1 MFNVTGKELSS
12 ELVQVFFA
20 ILIGYLLVLI
30 FYYGGSLIS
39 CIVFHSANNALTG
52 FSAEGGIDPQ
62 TEMILNL
69 VLIVVVLG
77 GYLLYPVKLLP
88 NKKVSE

>member
-1 MFNVTGKELSS
+1 M
-12 ELVQVFFA
+12 QIFFA
-20 ILIGYLLVLI
+20 ILVGFVLVLI

-52 FSAEGGIDPQ
+52 FSAEGGMDPQ

-69 VLIVVVLG
+69 VLNVVVLG
-77 GYLLYPVKLLP
+77 GYLLYLVKVLP
-88 NKKVSE
+88 NKKVPE

>member
-20 ILIGYLLVLI
+20 ILIGFMMVLI
-30 FYYGGSLIS
+30 FYYGGSLIP
-39 CIVFHSANNALTG
+39 CIIFHSANNALKA
-52 FSAEGGIDPQ
+52 FSAEGSMDPK
-62 TEMILNL
+62 TEMILNI

>member
-20 ILIGYLLVLI
+20 ILIGFMMVLI
-30 FYYGGSLIS
+30 FYYGGSLIP
-39 CIVFHSANNALTG
+39 CIVFDSANNALKG
-52 FSAEGGIDPQ
+52 FSTEGSMDPK